1 MNRYETDWYAWLQ
14 EQAILLEQGRFDA
27 LDLDHLVKELNIMA
41 GSTRGELYDRLIVLL
56 AHLLKLQ
63 VAAALLPGVYDR
75 AQRGWRLT
83 CAEQR
88 RRLARLLR
96 RNPSLQPTV
105 ATEMAEAY
113 EVARLQATAALQ
125 VDETRMPAQCARSAE
140 QVLDEAFWPHAS
152 ETEPGRMRHVDFN
165 A

>member
-1 MNRYETDWYAWLQ
+1 MTRYETDWYAWVQ
-14 EQAILLEQGRFDA
+14 EQALLLEQGRFDA
-27 LDLDHLVKELNIMA
+27 LDVGHLVEELGLMA
-41 GSTRGELYDRLIVLL
+41 GSAQGELYDRLIVLL

-88 RRLARLLR
+88 RRLARLLG
-96 RNPSLQPTV
+96 RNPSLRPTV
-105 ATEMAEAY
+105 PEELAEAY

-125 VDETRMPAQCARSAE
+125 VDETRLLAPCPWTAA
-140 QVLDEAFWPHAS
+140 QVLDPDFWPAEDGS
-152 ETEPGRMRHVDFN
+152 S
-165 A
+165 

>member
-1 MNRYETDWYAWLQ
+1 MTRYETDFYAWLQ
-14 EQAILLEQGRFDA
+14 EQALLVETGRFDA
-27 LDLDHLVKELNIMA
+27 LDVAHLVEELELMA

-63 VAAALLPGVYDR
+63 VAATLLPGVYDR

-105 ATEMAEAY
+105 PEDLTEAY

-125 VDETRMPAQCARSAE
+125 VDEARLPAQCPWTAE
-140 QVLDEAFWPHAS
+140 QVLDTDFWPEADTPSAS
-152 ETEPGRMRHVDFN
+152 G
-165 A
+165 

>member
-1 MNRYETDWYAWLQ
+1 MNRYDTDWYAWVH
-14 EQAILLEQGRFDA
+14 EQAVLLEQGRFDA
-27 LDLDHLVKELNIMA
+27 LDVGHLVEELELMA
-41 GSTRGELYDRLIVLL
+41 GSARGELYDRLIVLL

-63 VAAALLPGVYDR
+63 VAAALLPGVYNR

-83 CAEQR
+83 CTEQR

-105 ATEMAEAY
+105 PEELADAY

-125 VDETRMPAQCARSAE
+125 VDEARMPAQCPWTPDE
-140 QVLDEAFWPHAS
+140 VLHADFWPVTA
-152 ETEPGRMRHVDFN
+152 E

>member
-1 MNRYETDWYAWLQ
+1 MHRYETDWYAWVQ
-14 EQAILLEQGRFDA
+14 EQALLLEQGRFDA
-27 LDLDHLVKELNIMA
+27 LDLDHLIEELDLMA
-41 GSTRGELYDRLIVLL
+41 GSTRGELYDRLIVLV

-63 VAAALLPGVYDR
+63 VAAAVLPGVYDR

-96 RNPSLQPTV
+96 RNPSLRPTV
-105 ATEMAEAY
+105 AEEVDEAY

-125 VDETRMPAQCARSAE
+125 VDEVRMPAQCPWRVE
-140 QVLDEAFWPHAS
+140 QVLDETFWP
-152 ETEPGRMRHVDFN
+152 EVDTTSGSCREG
-165 A
+165 

>member
-1 MNRYETDWYAWLQ
+1 MTRYETDWTAWVQ
-14 EQAILLEQGRFDA
+14 EQALLLEQGRFDA
-27 LDLDHLVKELNIMA
+27 LDLDHLIEELDLMA

-63 VAAALLPGVYDR
+63 VAAELLPGVYTR

-83 CAEQR
+83 CVEQR

-96 RNPSLQPTV
+96 HNPSVQPSVPEELTD
-105 ATEMAEAY
+105 AY

-125 VDETRMPAQCARSAE
+125 VDETRLPAQCPWTAE
-140 QVLDEAFWPHAS
+140 QVLDEAFWPEAA
-152 ETEPGRMRHVDFN
+152 PGS

>member
-1 MNRYETDWYAWLQ
+1 MTLYDTDWYAWVQ
-14 EQAILLEQGRFDA
+14 EQAVLLEQGRFDA
-27 LDLDHLVKELNIMA
+27 LDVGHLVEELALMA
-41 GSTRGELYDRLIVLL
+41 GNAPGELYDRLIVLL

-63 VAAALLPGVYDR
+63 VAGELLPGVYDR

-96 RNPSLQPTV
+96 RNPSLRPTV
-105 ATEMAEAY
+105 SDELPAAY

-125 VDETRMPAQCARSAE
+125 IDEIRFPAQCPWDAE
-140 QVLDEAFWPHAS
+140 PVLDEAFWPAARS
-152 ETEPGRMRHVDFN
+152 
-165 A
+165 

>member
-1 MNRYETDWYAWLQ
+1 MTRYETDWYAWVQ
-14 EQAILLEQGRFDA
+14 EQAVLLEQGRFDA
-27 LDLDHLVKELNIMA
+27 LDLDHLIEELDLMA

-63 VAAALLPGVYDR
+63 VAAAVLPGVYDR

-105 ATEMAEAY
+105 PEELADAY
-113 EVARLQATAALQ
+113 EVALLQATAALQ
-125 VDETRMPAQCARSAE
+125 VDETQLLAQCPWVPE
-140 QVLDEAFWPHAS
+140 QVLDMDFWPEADTLS
-152 ETEPGRMRHVDFN
+152 

>member
-1 MNRYETDWYAWLQ
+1 MNLYETDFYAWLH
-14 EQAILLEQGRFDA
+14 EQALLVESGRFDA
-27 LDLDHLVKELNIMA
+27 LDVAHLVEELELMA
-41 GSTRGELYDRLIVLL
+41 GSTQGELYDRLIVLL

-96 RNPSLQPTV
+96 RNPSLQPIV
-105 ATEMAEAY
+105 PEDMAEAY
-113 EVARLQATAALQ
+113 DVARLQATAALQ
-125 VDETRMPAQCARSAE
+125 VDEVRMPAQCPWTPE
-140 QVLDEAFWPHAS
+140 QVLDDAFWP
-152 ETEPGRMRHVDFN
+152 EDTTP
-165 A
+165 

>member
-1 MNRYETDWYAWLQ
+1 MNLYETDWYAWVQ
-14 EQAILLEQGRFDA
+14 EQVSLLERGRFDA
-27 LDLDHLVKELNIMA
+27 LDLDHLVEELDLMA
-41 GSTRGELYDRLIVLL
+41 GSTRGELYDRLIILL

-83 CAEQR
+83 CTEQR

-96 RNPSLQPTV
+96 RSPSLQPTV
-105 ATEMAEAY
+105 PAEVAEAY

-125 VDETRMPAQCARSAE
+125 VDETRLPAQCPWTPDE
-140 QVLDEAFWPHAS
+140 VLTVDFWPAN
-152 ETEPGRMRHVDFN
+152 TTP
-165 A
+165 